1 MSRAAERTPASRGPA
16 VHEPSDEELLLRH
29 RDRGDREAFE
39 RLVHRYERELY
50 SYLRRYTGDPE
61 LAEDVFQATFLQVHQ
76 KAHLYQEGRP
86 VRPWLYTIATHQAV
100 DAMRKAGRHQAVSL
114 DARGQTGEMETD
126 ALVNLLSAETP
137 SPGEELEEE
146 ERRKWVREQID
157 ALPEHLRRVVLLT
170 YYQGLKYRE
179 VAAIL
184 GIPVG
189 TMKSRLHTA
198 LRRLS
203 AGWNRRNRDR
213 EG

>member
-1 MSRAAERTPASRGPA
+1 
-16 VHEPSDEELLLRH
+16 
-29 RDRGDREAFE
+29 
-39 RLVHRYERELY
+39 LY
-50 SYLRRYTGDPE
+50 SYLRRYTGDRE

-76 KAHLYQEGRP
+76 KAHLYEEGRP

-114 DARGQTGEMETD
+114 DARSQGGEMDTD

-137 SPGEELEEE
+137 RPEDELEEE
-146 ERRKWVREQID
+146 ERRAWVREQIE
-157 ALPEHLRRVVLLT
+157 ALPEHLRSVVLLT

-179 VAAIL
+179 VASIL

-198 LRRLS
+198 LGRLS
-203 AGWNRRNRDR
+203 AAWNRRKRAQK
-213 EG
+213 G